1 MKKYWILFFL
11 FFSFLGS
18 LIWLREIKNQK
29 EFEIEFLNT
38 GQGNLTLVKYK
49 NQNFLIDTGYDN
61 LGIQNLKK
69 EINFF
74 DRKISAIFLTHF
86 DIDHVWN
93 TNQIVDFFKVKNIYL
108 TSKGIDNPVKKEIL
122 KKIKEKNIPYLFL
135 EQGDEIIIDKNLKF
149 EILYPFKNL
158 KNFEKDNYSSLVILI
173 KYKNKKILI
182 TGDLPEKVEKYLVK
196 IYGEKLKADIF
207 LAGHHGSKNSNSEIF
222 LKTINPKWIIFSVG
236 KNNSYHHP
244 NKEVLERVK
253 KMKIQFFRTDL
264 DGNIKFW
271 VENNQWFWK
280 KF

>member
-18 LIWLREIKNQK
+18 LFWLREIKNQK
-29 EFEIEFLNT
+29 EFKIEFLNT

-49 NQNFLIDTGYDN
+49 NQNFLIDTGYNN

-69 EINFF
+69 EISFF

-93 TNQIVDFFKVKNIYL
+93 TNQIVDFFEVKNLYL
-108 TSKGIDNPVKKEIL
+108 TSKGTDNPVKKEIL

-158 KNFEKDNYSSLVILI
+158 KTFERDNYSSFVILI
-173 KYKNKKILI
+173 KYKDKKILI

-196 IYGEKLKADIF
+196 IYGKKLNADIF
-207 LAGHHGSKNSNSEIF
+207 LAGHHGSKSSNSEIF
-222 LKTINPKWIIFSVG
+222 LKTIKPKWIIFSVG

-253 KMKIQFFRTDL
+253 EMKIPFFRTDL
-264 DGNIKFW
+264 DGNIRFW
-271 VENNQWFWK
+271 VENNQWFWE